1 MEKLRRKP
9 ERGRTERAD
18 LYDILDATNVGV
30 LATVKDGEPW
40 TVPLLFGRVDDT
52 IVLHGSTGAGA
63 LRHVSQGAKASFCV
77 HLMDGVVVAD
87 NLFNSSANY
96 RSVVVRGTLSQLPPD
111 TAYDALAVMSDGVI
125 PGRSKEVVRATPKE
139 MAATLA
145 VGLKIDDDNWI
156 AKVRTGGPGEPS
168 EDPTAWTGVV
178 PAYTVYGEPEPSEFV
193 PKDTA
198 VPASVHALV
207 ERGRTLGV

>member
-1 MEKLRRKP
+1 MDKLRRKP
-9 ERGRTERAD
+9 DRGLTSRSD
-18 LYDILDATNVGV
+18 LYAILDATNVGV

-40 TVPLLFGRVDDT
+40 TVPMLYGRVGDT
-52 IVLHGSTGAGA
+52 LVLHGSTGAGA
-63 LRHVSQGAKASFCV
+63 LRHVAQGARASFCV

-87 NLFNSSANY
+87 DLFNSSANY
-96 RSVVVRGTLSQLPPD
+96 RSAVIRGRLSELPKD
-111 TAYDALAVMSDGVI
+111 TAYDALAVMSDGII
-125 PGRSKEVVRATPKE
+125 PGRSKEVAAATPKE

-145 VGLKIDDDNWI
+145 IGMAIEDGNWI
-156 AKVRTGGPGEPS
+156 AKARTGGPGEPA

-193 PKDTA
+193 PEGTD
-198 VPASVHALV
+198 VPASVRRLV